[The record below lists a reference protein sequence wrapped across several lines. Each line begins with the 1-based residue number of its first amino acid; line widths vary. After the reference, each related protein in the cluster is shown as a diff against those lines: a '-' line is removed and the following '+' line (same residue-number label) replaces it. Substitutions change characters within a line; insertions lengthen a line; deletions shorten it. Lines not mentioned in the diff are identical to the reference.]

1 MLRALRRGYVYAV
14 EPDRGGLGMKRL
26 LVPLLAAAAL
36 AVPAAASAH
45 FGFGGFAKLSGAGST
60 FAATSATASGT
71 AVSDRLGTGTFS
83 LSLSTNVAAAT
94 THTGEHGAITCAPST
109 GTLTLTGATTANHAS
124 VAVTGRECTFTK
136 AGGTIVMRAFFGRG
150 TVTGAG
156 TLASLTGKTAK
167 ALVVQKGS
175 DNSVRGFVHVR
186 SAFFSPH
193 PDNHD
198 D

>member
-1 MLRALRRGYVYAV
+1 
-14 EPDRGGLGMKRL
+14 MKRL
-26 LVPLLAAAAL
+26 LVPLLAAGAL

-45 FGFGGFAKLSGAGST
+45 FGFGGFAKLSGTGTT

-71 AVSDRLGTGTFS
+71 AVSDKLGTGTFS
-83 LSLSTNVAAAT
+83 LILSTTLSAAT
-94 THTGEHGAITCAPST
+94 THTGEHGAISCAPST
-109 GTLTLTGATTANHAS
+109 GTLTLTGATAANHAS

-136 AGGTIVMRAFFGRG
+136 TGGTFVMRAFFGSG

-186 SAFFSPH
+186 SAFFAHSQDQ
-193 PDNHD
+193 DND
-198 D
+198 GD